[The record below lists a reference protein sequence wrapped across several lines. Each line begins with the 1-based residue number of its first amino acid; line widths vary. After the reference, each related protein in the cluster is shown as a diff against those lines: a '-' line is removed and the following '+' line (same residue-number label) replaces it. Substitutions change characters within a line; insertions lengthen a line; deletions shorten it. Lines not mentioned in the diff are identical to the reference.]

1 MQLKH
6 ATVKKNLHANSIRFY
21 RIRGGGKGAAT
32 ISRTR
37 VYFWERS
44 SLTLFLFFSFLLS
57 PWMQVQ
63 VGDYRYRL
71 SPPLISRTTVLRN
84 TENWHPRETRKEW
97 EKKGLEVGGDGL
109 WQRSLRF
116 PCYTWTLGSKDWRKV
131 RRTAQEE
138 QRGNSRDACR
148 QIKKSLRDFFPMRE
162 KCTDS
167 RHFTFC
173 HIGS

>member
-1 MQLKH
+1 MRIPFVFTGSAEL
-6 ATVKKNLHANSIRFY
+6 VKKPA
-21 RIRGGGKGAAT
+21 

-44 SLTLFLFFSFLLS
+44 SGSLSLFLLS
-57 PWMQVQ
+57 PWIQ

-84 TENWHPRETRKEW
+84 TGNWHPRETRKEW
-97 EKKGLEVGGDGL
+97 EKKDLGVGGDGIL
-109 WQRSLRF
+109 WQRSLWF

-138 QRGNSRDACR
+138 HRENARDACR
-148 QIKKSLRDFFPMRE
+148 QIKKSLRDFSSMRE
-162 KCTDS
+162 KWCIES
-167 RHFTFC
+167 KLFTFC
-173 HIGS
+173 HIRS